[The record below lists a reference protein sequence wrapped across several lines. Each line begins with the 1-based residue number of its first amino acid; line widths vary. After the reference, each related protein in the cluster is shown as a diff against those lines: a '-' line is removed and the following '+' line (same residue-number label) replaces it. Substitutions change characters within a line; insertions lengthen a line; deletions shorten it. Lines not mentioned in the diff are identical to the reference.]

1 VKIYSKEP
9 FVRKPSLVKSRKS
22 RDRRFATAVRA
33 KLAERNKTLRSIAD
47 QIGVP
52 IDRVRQWLVRNIFPA
67 DGLVAL
73 AATVGLETNVEELK
87 RTYGVQITTHGKLK
101 SATPNVAETMRYY
114 LPPAGQDDFGADV
127 KRFLRSM
134 NDGETFIVWGVDE
147 LPFEW
152 RNDGWGAV
160 GNAVAA
166 AICKKKIFCIYVH
179 PDDAA
184 LQQLREEC
192 GLRKLPRADFFEA
205 AFAQFK
211 QNLGL
216 IRELRDLTT
225 GEVLKDHL
233 TDRQIEAHVIRVAT
247 PYAAFCSPHHRYVVF
262 TSVANAVMKQPSALA
277 QFPTGDINTNTNREV
292 LLPLT
297 KEVTLELYDFLI
309 TCLSRKGPHR
319 LSAIVKMLAPVE
331 KPSGPTPER

>member
-1 VKIYSKEP
+1 M
-9 FVRKPSLVKSRKS
+9 RKPNPAKSRKS
-22 RDRRFATAVRA
+22 RNRRFATAVKA
-33 KLAERNKTLRSIAD
+33 KLGERNKTLRGIAD

-73 AATVGLETNVEELK
+73 AAAVGLETNVEELK

-101 SATPNVAETMRYY
+101 SATPSVAETIRYY
-114 LPPAGQDDFGADV
+114 LPQPAQDDFGADV

-134 NDGETFIVWGVDE
+134 GDGETFIVWGIDE

-160 GNAVAA
+160 GNAVAS
-166 AICKKKIFCIYVH
+166 AICKRKIFCIYVH

-184 LQQLREEC
+184 LQQLRDEC
-192 GLRKLPRADFFEA
+192 GLRKLPHADFFET
-205 AFAQFK
+205 AFVQFK
-211 QNLGL
+211 KNLSL
-216 IRELRDLTT
+216 IEELRDLNSDDVLVDET
-225 GEVLKDHL
+225 GSKDHL
-233 TDRQIEAHVIRVAT
+233 TDAQIEAHVIRVAT
-247 PYAAFCSPHHRYVVF
+247 PFAAFCSPHHRYVVF
-262 TSVANAVMKQPSALA
+262 TSVANAAGKQPSALA
-277 QFPTGDINTNTNREV
+277 QFPTGDVSTNREV

-297 KEVTLELYDFLI
+297 KETTLELYDFLI

-319 LSAIVKMLAPVE
+319 HSAIVKTLAPVE
-331 KPSGPTPER
+331 RPSDPTPER